1 MTEDKMVGWH
11 HQLVNMSLSK
21 FPGAGDEQGSLAC
34 YSPLGRKELDMTERL
49 NRLSEPDLP

>member
-11 HQLVNMSLSK
+11 HQHVNMSLSK

-34 YSPLGRKELDMTERL
+34 YSPWGRKELDMTERL

>member
-1 MTEDKMVGWH
+1 MRWLDGISNSMDNEFEQALGT
-11 HQLVNMSLSK
+11 
-21 FPGAGDEQGSLAC
+21 GDEQGSLAC